1 MAQGQC
7 LPGLQGWPV
16 QVADLRSNI
25 NTLVNEIKQP
35 SDIKLQF
42 GKENVSNGQSLQPTS
57 GWIAFNGNH
66 TFLLGGQQYTVK
78 DIRFCKPINTTIT
91 ITPSTPIGEYQ
102 VQGQV
107 GNSSMLACLSIP
119 VYIDTTSTAGSA
131 IIGLLTGKETDL
143 LSTIPMSTS
152 VQIMRYST
160 CVESVGGPVYT
171 IQNAH
176 WINGISITT
185 AQFQTIPGWNG
196 GGFASGGFSGVMLY
210 KGYFANTYELND
222 GGKSKIT
229 YSLLYGYIS
238 VPYTLTPGISVST
251 TQFTQAFRIIVGF
264 TEQNAGNSTN
274 LATNSFKCTP
284 INPLKDIKNGQ
295 IQIDPRTG
303 KLLSDE
309 LNDLQNQQNASLN
322 SNATILPGDIAKYI
336 GIAFGVLIGIV
347 LLYYLYQLCK
357 YIYTKNSLP
366 SIGSI
371 GSSLATKFGTAVGD
385 VGSIMKRATGSVTGS
400 APAVAAVAGIAVA
413 GIAGAKGAQ
422 PVARG
427 AQPVARG
434 AQPLGPG
441 AQPVGTGVQPLGPGL
456 QPLGPGETYTEQM
469 AKRIAARKAK
479 GVAPRDATTTGPTE
493 ATGSTEATDATA
505 PTDAIGTVE
514 TYAEQMAKR
523 IAERKAKGI
532 TTLSTITGL
541 KKPVIPTA
549 EDLEAAGTALATT
562 AAEDLEAAGTA
573 LATTA
578 AEGATSAIANATGLP
593 PALGTH
599 AARAAAYAAARKKKL
614 TVQPVETGLTD
625 AKTKELTDASKAAGL
640 TDAETKALLDTS
652 KAAKEQTDSEIKALA
667 DASKAAKEQG
677 EQAVASSKRAAT
689 LAREALEKSG
699 L

>member
-102 VQGQV
+102 LQGQV

-119 VYIDTTSTAGSA
+119 LYIDTTSTAGSA

-264 TEQNAGNSTN
+264 TQQNAGNSTN

-309 LNDLQNQQNASLN
+309 VNDLQNQQNASLN

-371 GSSLATKFGTAVGD
+371 GSSLASKFGTAVGD

-422 PVARG
+422 PVA
-427 AQPVARG
+427 QPVATG
-434 AQPLGPG
+434 A
-441 AQPVGTGVQPLGPGL
+441 
-456 QPLGPGETYTEQM
+456 QPLGPGETYTDQMTKRIASRKAKGVAPTETITGPTEAITGPTEAITAPTDTIGTGETYAEQM

-479 GVAPRDATTTGPTE
+479 G
-493 ATGSTEATDATA
+493 
-505 PTDAIGTVE
+505 
-514 TYAEQMAKR
+514 
-523 IAERKAKGI
+523 I
-532 TTLSTITGL
+532 TTVSTITGL
-541 KKPVIPTA
+541 EKPVIPTA
-549 EDLEAAGTALATT
+549 EDLEAASTG
-562 AAEDLEAAGTA
+562 

-578 AEGATSAIANATGLP
+578 AEGATSALANATGLP

-614 TVQPVETGLTD
+614 TVEPVETGLTN

-640 TDAETKALLDTS
+640 TDAETKALLDAS
-652 KAAKEQTDSEIKALA
+652 KAAKEQADSEIKALA

-677 EQAVASSKRAAT
+677 EQAVASSKREAT
-689 LAREALEKSG
+689 LAREALEKSD